1 MGQAAETRPFSSG
14 ALSVASDDGAR
25 GSLTQSAVAGLD
37 ATASRVPRAAG
48 SPTASVMSTA
58 TGSSHNSV
66 LVRERQQRSIARATL
81 SSQESHAVCMCPR
94 ACARA
99 FWLQESHA
107 PHMHIDAQDESG
119 VDSGSSSSVSS
130 TPRSNCWTGVGGSG
144 EAQRS
149 LLDNMREHADLG
161 MLPGTDQNGNA
172 KMDGVDMAGRD
183 LSPRQLPGPQE
194 GEDLSHDQSD
204 KLRQFLQLG
213 VEELARRLVSLEG
226 AYEKQSSYTRAVQG
240 LSQAQAQQVEA
251 LSAKADRLS
260 QQVCDDECMLAA
272 IACCARVMIDSPL
285 VLPNAAC
292 VRCLTR
298 WPSQQLRDEKRKN
311 RERDKERDKKKV
323 PILSEVFALE
333 QQLHAEKATVADLE
347 ARQRE
352 FDARERHLLERIAAA
367 EAAAAAAASNAGR
380 VGASAGEG
388 GRDEAAGVQPR
399 RKMIGVN
406 LAGGGAG

>member
-1 MGQAAETRPFSSG
+1 M
-14 ALSVASDDGAR
+14 
-25 GSLTQSAVAGLD
+25 
-37 ATASRVPRAAG
+37 
-48 SPTASVMSTA
+48 
-58 TGSSHNSV
+58 
-66 LVRERQQRSIARATL
+66 
-81 SSQESHAVCMCPR
+81 
-94 ACARA
+94 
-99 FWLQESHA
+99 
-107 PHMHIDAQDESG
+107 
-119 VDSGSSSSVSS
+119 DSGSSSSVSS

-144 EAQRS
+144 DAQRS

-260 QQVCDDECMLAA
+260 QQVCQDERMLAA
-272 IACCARVMIDSPL
+272 IACCARVMIESPL
-285 VLPNAAC
+285 VLPAAAC

-352 FDARERHLLERIAAA
+352 FDARERHLLERLAAA
-367 EAAAAAAASNAGR
+367 EAAAAAAASNEAGR

-388 GRDEAAGVQPR
+388 GRGEAAGVQPR